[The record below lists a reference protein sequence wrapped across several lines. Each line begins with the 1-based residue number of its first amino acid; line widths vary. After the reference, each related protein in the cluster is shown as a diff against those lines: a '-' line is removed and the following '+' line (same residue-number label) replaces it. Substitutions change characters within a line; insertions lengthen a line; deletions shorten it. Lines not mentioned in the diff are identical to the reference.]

1 MTPNLG
7 FIIWFTGLPASG
19 KTTLARLLQTKLAQ
33 RGIHTVLLD
42 SDELR
47 HVLTPNPVYTAAER
61 DWFYGVIAHQAW
73 WLAQNQI
80 NVLIAATAN
89 KRAYRAAVRAQHGR
103 FVEVFVQC
111 DIAVCQQRDPKGLYA
126 NAAAQDNN
134 TVPGRGTTYEPPEN
148 PELIVDTVQQSP
160 QAAVQQ
166 ILHYLQTQ
174 QFIPQ
179 NKRNP
184 QAI

>member
-1 MTPNLG
+1 MTTNSG
-7 FIIWFTGLPASG
+7 FIIWLTGLPASG
-19 KTTLARLLQTKLAQ
+19 KTTLAKLLQTELAQ
-33 RGIHTVLLD
+33 RTVHTVLLD

-47 HVLTPNPVYTAAER
+47 HILTPNPVYTAAER
-61 DWFYGVIAHQAW
+61 DWFYGVLAHQAL

-89 KRAYRAAVRAQHGR
+89 KRAYRATVRAQHGR

-111 DIAVCQQRDPKGLYA
+111 DVAVCQKRDPKGIYA
-126 NAAAQDNN
+126 RAAARDEN
-134 TVPGRGTTYEPPEN
+134 TVPGWGASYEPPEN
-148 PELIVDTVQQSP
+148 PELTVDTTHQSP

-166 ILHYLQTQ
+166 VLYYLQTR

-179 NKRNP
+179 S
-184 QAI
+184 